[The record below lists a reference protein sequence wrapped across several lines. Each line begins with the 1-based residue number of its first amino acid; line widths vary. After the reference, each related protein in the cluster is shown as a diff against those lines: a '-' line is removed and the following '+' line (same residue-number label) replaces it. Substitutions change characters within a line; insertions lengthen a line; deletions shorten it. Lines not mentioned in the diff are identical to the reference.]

1 MAARGR
7 SVRIAS
13 EERTLDRFFKRHS
26 LAIFGL
32 IVVGVSVACSLQ
44 FDEIAP
50 WGWWAAAGGCVVAL
64 LGFFWLDNI
73 IAVFRLWET
82 MTIDAEF
89 WSAGS
94 GVPGMWLLC
103 PGLKSAVFAVER
115 SALTDDEIK
124 SRVASLG
131 LASPYERAD
140 LLKIGKN
147 WARVRFTSAQSALD
161 KKSSLPVE
169 IVDNSILVGLNS
181 LGKKAYMPLAGGSG
195 AIVGGVPGSGKTYF
209 LRRLVSTLGRSGNHF
224 VVVLDGKSSRDF
236 DDLVGKNVRVFGG
249 VPYLD
254 EEPLKQLEKIEKV
267 MERRAENGSYSAQ
280 IVLVVDECQG
290 FTDSS
295 GLYGDEKK
303 AVEKSAAIL
312 RRLVQKGRSL
322 GIFVVL
328 STQKPDGSSVP
339 TKLRDN
345 LGVAM
350 CFRVKTAE
358 AGKTVLGDNGAEA
371 MGLPVGVGVLDDGNN
386 RDLVKV
392 AEISS

>member
-1 MAARGR
+1 MVSRGR

-32 IVVGVSVACSLQ
+32 IVVAVSVACSLQ

-50 WGWWAAAGGCVVAL
+50 WGWWAAAGGCVVSL
-64 LGFFWLDNI
+64 LGIFWLDNI

-82 MTIDAEF
+82 MAVDAEL
-89 WSAGS
+89 WAAGS
-94 GVPGMWLLC
+94 GVPGMWLLR
-103 PGLKSAVFAVER
+103 PGAKSAVFAVER

-124 SRVASLG
+124 SKVGALG
-131 LASPYERAD
+131 LASPYERAE
-140 LLKIGKN
+140 LLKVGKN
-147 WARVRFTSAQSALD
+147 WARIRFTSAPSAID
-161 KKSSLPVE
+161 KGVALPLEV
-169 IVDNSILVGLNS
+169 VDNSVLVGLNP
-181 LGKKAYMPLAGGSG
+181 LGERVYLPLSGGSG

-209 LRRLVSTLGRSGNHF
+209 LRRLVRTLGGSNAHC

-236 DDLVGKNVRVFGG
+236 DDLESGNISVFGG
-249 VPYLD
+249 VPNLD
-254 EEPLKQLEKIEKV
+254 EEPLKQLEKIEAE
-267 MERRAENGSYSAQ
+267 MNHRAKTGSYGDQ

-303 AVEKSAAIL
+303 AVEKSSAIL

-328 STQKPDGSSVP
+328 STQKPDASSVP

-350 CFRVKTAE
+350 CLRVRTAE

-371 MGLPVGVGVLDDGNN
+371 MGLPVGVGVLDDGKN
-386 RDLVKV
+386 RGLVKV